1 MVSTSPTPD
10 SLTGELEAERRLREQ
25 RAASLRAE
33 VQPQASTPL
42 RGPGRP
48 AVAAATVGTPGPR
61 ERRLAVMGALASV
74 GLVAVVAPVA
84 SHPLPR
90 LNSLMP
96 AFEGWSTLSACMM
109 AMMLFSQFAVVRS
122 RGLLIL
128 ASGCLFTG
136 LAAFARLV
144 VTPIDLSPSSFV
156 GGDSQASTW
165 FFLIWTAALPMMVTL
180 YSVFPGAQGLAS
192 GMDQTRPRLQGPYSI
207 GSAVFAVLAIMA
219 ALWTVVGLGS
229 GDLPQVS
236 TGHGLTPLGMMI
248 AAGII
253 TLAVVALVIMLRRK
267 PRTLLDGW
275 LILALAGWLFQFVLG
290 GVLSKHAYDLAW
302 YASLTYGTLGSCALA
317 LMLAFENADQH
328 RRLFE
333 THSALLA
340 SNQALH
346 HLSRHDALTGLPNRR
361 YFDAHLEQQ
370 SGVMRRHKRC
380 MAIVVFDVDH
390 FKSFNDRFGHQAGD
404 ECLAHIAQALQSCC
418 RRAGD
423 LAARY
428 GGEEFAFILPETD
441 LSSAMRVAQRAR
453 ETVERLQIP
462 QGPESSWPFVTI
474 SGGVAVYDGRHGL
487 TPDDVI
493 AAADEALF
501 QAKSRGRNKIIS
513 QSFERPSSAIH
524 RLHAVN

>member
-1 MVSTSPTPD
+1 
-10 SLTGELEAERRLREQ
+10 
-25 RAASLRAE
+25 
-33 VQPQASTPL
+33 
-42 RGPGRP
+42 
-48 AVAAATVGTPGPR
+48 
-61 ERRLAVMGALASV
+61 
-74 GLVAVVAPVA
+74 
-84 SHPLPR
+84 
-90 LNSLMP
+90 MP
-96 AFEGWSTLSACMM
+96 AYEGWSTLSACMM
-109 AMMLFSQFAVVRS
+109 AMMLFSQFAVVGS

-144 VTPIDLSPSSFV
+144 VTPVELSPLGA
-156 GGDSQASTW
+156 GGSQASTW
-165 FFLIWTAALPMMVTL
+165 FFLIWTAGLPITVLT
-180 YSVFPGAQGLAS
+180 YSIFPGAQGLAS
-192 GMDQTRPRLQGPYSI
+192 GTDVTRYRLKGPLPI
-207 GSAVFAVLAIMA
+207 GASLSGVVAISAGLWALVSRGAEALPAVA
-219 ALWTVVGLGS
+219 
-229 GDLPQVS
+229 
-236 TGHGLTPLGMMI
+236 TGHGLTPFGMMV

-253 TLAVVALVIMLRRK
+253 GLAVVALGVMLRRK

-275 LILALAGWLFQFVLG
+275 LILSLVGWLFQFVLSG
-290 GVLSKHAYDLAW
+290 LLSKHAYDLAW
-302 YASLTYGTLGSCALA
+302 YAGLIYGTLGSCVLA

-333 THSALLA
+333 MHSALVA

-370 SGVMRRHKRC
+370 SGVMRRYKRC

-474 SGGVAVYDGRHGL
+474 SGGVAVYDGRHAL
-487 TPDDVI
+487 TTEDVI

-513 QSFERPSSAIH
+513 QSFERLSSGIH